1 MRHAALIP
9 GLLLLALSFSAAWAG
24 GPKKGGGTPATP
36 PPAAP
41 VDPVAALTEEDINK
55 ALEPYFQAAMKGD
68 RDAALD
74 ALIVILDDPAKS
86 VYHGV
91 AYARLAD
98 SVRDL
103 EQPYAALIAAG
114 EAIRLD
120 PTRGASQV
128 KPSLKIAGEVHDLAY
143 LEGVFAKNVGLD
155 VDAATRAEL
164 AWLAARGA
172 YADGQ
177 LSTALGILALVNK
190 DNPYYAKGQALKG
203 VILNRQGKYSEAMAA
218 LLIAESLSAG
228 DPELQDVVRLNLA
241 RTYYAAE
248 NYTRSIEYYAMV
260 SRASPAWPEAQFER
274 AWAHFRFN
282 DTNGALGLL
291 QNHVSPFYSE
301 WYFPEAQLLRTYS
314 LFLMCKFPEAS
325 KQIDEFQATWKP
337 VRETLRAT
345 LGAMDEAAAF
355 ADARAYVNDEP
366 TKLPGMVLRPY
377 GADERLAEAIKAV
390 ELADRELEKLNQRGT
405 SWAKHLA
412 PLVKARR
419 DELVKTEGARVMA
432 SVQAKIDE
440 LGQMISDT
448 EISRLDM
455 LNLEK
460 RLYEQAAASGEMAET
475 RKMAQ
480 REVKIR
486 KGYVSW
492 PYEGEYWADEVG
504 YYRVNAVA
512 ECPQGLTVG
521 GGQ

>member
-1 MRHAALIP
+1 MRHAALVP

-74 ALIVILDDPAKS
+74 ALIVLLDDPAQS

-114 EAIRLD
+114 QAISLD
-120 PTRGASQV
+120 PTRGAGQV
-128 KPSLKIAGEVHDLAY
+128 KPSLKIAAEVHDLAY

-155 VDAATRAEL
+155 VDAETRTEL

-218 LLIAESLSAG
+218 LLIAESLSSG

-260 SRASPAWPEAQFER
+260 SRASPAWPDASLSAPGR
-274 AWAHFRFN
+274 TSASTTRTAPWAC
-282 DTNGALGLL
+282 
-291 QNHVSPFYSE
+291 S
-301 WYFPEAQLLRTYS
+301 RT
-314 LFLMCKFPEAS
+314 
-325 KQIDEFQATWKP
+325 T
-337 VRETLRAT
+337 
-345 LGAMDEAAAF
+345 
-355 ADARAYVNDEP
+355 
-366 TKLPGMVLRPY
+366 
-377 GADERLAEAIKAV
+377 
-390 ELADRELEKLNQRGT
+390 
-405 SWAKHLA
+405 
-412 PLVKARR
+412 
-419 DELVKTEGARVMA
+419 
-432 SVQAKIDE
+432 
-440 LGQMISDT
+440 
-448 EISRLDM
+448 
-455 LNLEK
+455 
-460 RLYEQAAASGEMAET
+460 
-475 RKMAQ
+475 
-480 REVKIR
+480 
-486 KGYVSW
+486 
-492 PYEGEYWADEVG
+492 
-504 YYRVNAVA
+504 
-512 ECPQGLTVG
+512 
-521 GGQ
+521 